1 MRFGDLALVR
11 AEKNHHNVPNVT
23 FLVIWVKIVLVF
35 EYFRTYQVCQY
46 FVVAILLFGVA
57 EGGAL
62 AARGGAA
69 EGTAAGGTGD
79 ESDSAEAA
87 EENGVG

>member
-1 MRFGDLALVR
+1 M
-11 AEKNHHNVPNVT
+11 
-23 FLVIWVKIVLVF
+23 
-35 EYFRTYQVCQY
+35 
-46 FVVAILLFGVA
+46 AILLFGVA

-69 EGTAAGGTGD
+69 EGTAAVGGTGD